1 MVVFTEN
8 LAVSENLYVSE
19 SGFVFNYHTGE
30 TYILN
35 TMGVFLLRQL
45 IKGTPL
51 AEISYALEKKDG
63 ISHRKATSDIDDFLE
78 QLSSFNLLLRNK
90 VLA

>member
-30 TYILN
+30 TYIMN
-35 TMGVFLLRQL
+35 VQGVFILREIL
-45 IKGTPL
+45 KGTPSD
-51 AEISYALEKKDG
+51 EISYALEEKYG
-63 ISHRKATSDIDDFLE
+63 ISHRKANSDIDDFLE